1 MMTKTIRLSGMEILW
16 NVLLSGGIAV
26 LYAMAAIQRKY
37 TLMPLIAIAQVGG
50 LVWLARVYVHGDTLL
65 NRSSRL
71 PSQLL
76 WLGLEGAVTLTL
88 GYMLLLA
95 FISREGS
102 RYFRTYAEIEMAR
115 ELHQELVPE
124 IHRRIGDFDIY
135 GASLPSG
142 EVGGDLVDLV
152 ESGDEWTAYV
162 ADVSGHGVS
171 PGVLMA
177 MFKATVRTRIQSK
190 CDGEN
195 LLEAVHQTL
204 YPLKTNNMFVT
215 AGFLHTRPCGL
226 TLFLAGHPALLH
238 FHRHTAEI
246 CEYPSQDLP
255 LGILP
260 VQSFTARNIDC
271 QPGDILLLLTDGFSE
286 VSNREGTELG
296 VEPIKSELSRWADLP
311 LPHLFQNIRELALRF
326 GKQQD
331 DQTMLLV
338 RRT

>member
-1 MMTKTIRLSGMEILW
+1 MLFYSGVFCLFATAGFLSMMTKTIRLRGMEILW

-50 LVWLARVYVHGDTLL
+50 LVWLAKVYAHGDTLL

-76 WLGLEGAVTLTL
+76 WLGLEGAMTLTL

-162 ADVSGHGVS
+162 ADVS
-171 PGVLMA
+171 
-177 MFKATVRTRIQSK
+177 
-190 CDGEN
+190 
-195 LLEAVHQTL
+195 
-204 YPLKTNNMFVT
+204 
-215 AGFLHTRPCGL
+215 
-226 TLFLAGHPALLH
+226 
-238 FHRHTAEI
+238 
-246 CEYPSQDLP
+246 
-255 LGILP
+255 
-260 VQSFTARNIDC
+260 
-271 QPGDILLLLTDGFSE
+271 
-286 VSNREGTELG
+286 
-296 VEPIKSELSRWADLP
+296 
-311 LPHLFQNIRELALRF
+311 
-326 GKQQD
+326 
-331 DQTMLLV
+331 
-338 RRT
+338 